1 MTPHEIELAKALNRC
16 SGWVG
21 ARFITDAAATADLL
35 PQHEISLRQRHYLE
49 ILAWRYRR
57 QLPSHLVPEAKP
69 PGLPR
74 TRKEPRRKKEKQP
87 APDLFCATAETT

>member
-21 ARFITDAAATADLL
+21 ARFISDAAATANLL

-57 QLPSHLVPEAKP
+57 QLPSHLVPEVKP
-69 PGLPR
+69 PALPK
-74 TRKEPRRKKEKQP
+74 THKESRRAKQNAP
-87 APDLFCATAETT
+87 APDLFSLAANW